1 MYFFKQD
8 GDFLV
13 RESQGS
19 PGQYVLTGLQ
29 GDVKKH
35 LLLIDPE
42 GAVRTKDRM
51 FESVSHLVNYH
62 SENKLPIMS
71 AESALILRYPVPRTR
86 F

>member
-1 MYFFKQD
+1 M
-8 GDFLV
+8 
-13 RESQGS
+13 RESHGS

-35 LLLIDPE
+35 LLLIDPD
-42 GAVRTKDRM
+42 GAVRTKDLV

-71 AESALILRYPVPRTR
+71 SESALILRNPVLRTQ